1 MLDHEIIQHQKYLNI
16 FIGLVAVLL
25 IAFVF
30 VLIKSNSHKQRMNV
44 LLDRKVVERT
54 HDLQLNRDTQLRACE
69 ERDLIINKASKDIKT
84 SLLTLSGLCTVGL
97 QDVQDPKALEY
108 ISMMKVASEGFSAG
122 LRQLDINKNV
132 NFDLSL
138 TPR

>member
-1 MLDHEIIQHQKYLNI
+1 
-16 FIGLVAVLL
+16 
-25 IAFVF
+25 
-30 VLIKSNSHKQRMNV
+30 
-44 LLDRKVVERT
+44 
-54 HDLQLNRDTQLRACE
+54 
-69 ERDLIINKASKDIKT
+69 
-84 SLLTLSGLCTVGL
+84 L